1 MKFQDLSFDLST
13 MVFDNANQWLSES
26 LETIFKITDVNWIVR
41 VHPGEK
47 VSGSLYTNDDFIKE
61 HYKEIPGHV
70 KILWSDSEINSL
82 GHKLIDV
89 GITLF
94 GTNGSRTSGSRKARR
109 IRRRGS
115 FLGKRIYY
123 RCQD

>member
-47 VSGSLYTNDDFIKE
+47 VSGSLYTNDDFLLK
-61 HYKEIPGHV
+61 
-70 KILWSDSEINSL
+70 N
-82 GHKLIDV
+82 
-89 GITLF
+89 IT
-94 GTNGSRTSGSRKARR
+94 RR
-109 IRRRGS
+109 FRVM
-115 FLGKRIYY
+115 
-123 RCQD
+123 